1 MIRKHN
7 RRAAKAAFT
16 IALGVA
22 IILGGAAAAPAAH
35 SKAVAT
41 PIIIGTKNFPEQYLL
56 GQLYKQA
63 LEAKGFKVQYKE
75 NIASTELIDSALRS
89 SRITMYPEYLGIS
102 LSVTFKRK
110 TLPKTAAGTYALA
123 KRLYEGRGQ
132 TILGQ
137 TPFQD
142 VDVIAVTA
150 LDGAGEYGLSTLGD
164 LKKVQNLSVAGFPE
178 WEKRWTGPIG
188 SLYGVKGFDFVP
200 LAGISAYTLLD
211 QKRVEAADVFTTDP
225 QLLSGKYTQLRD
237 TKNMFGFQ
245 HVAPIVKKTLVSEN
259 GSKLTSTVNKVTSL
273 LTVRA
278 MAALNKA
285 VIVDKKS
292 PAKVASAFLKANG
305 LA

>member
-1 MIRKHN
+1 VIRKHN

-22 IILGGAAAAPAAH
+22 IILGGAAAAPAAQTGG
-35 SKAVAT
+35 ST

-75 NIASTELIDSALRS
+75 NIASTELIDTALRS
-89 SRITMYPEYLGIS
+89 GRITMYPEYLGIS

-110 TLPKTAAGTYALA
+110 TLPRTAAGTYALA
-123 KRLYEGRGQ
+123 KRLYERRGQ
-132 TILGQ
+132 TLLRQ

-142 VDVIAVTA
+142 VDVIAVLRSTA
-150 LDGAGEYGLSTLGD
+150 QSQGLRTLGD
-164 LKKVQNLSVAGFPE
+164 LKKVENLSIAGFPE
-178 WEKRWTGPIG
+178 WQTRWTGPIG
-188 SLYGVKGFDFVP
+188 RQYGVRGFEFVP

-211 QKRVEAADVFTTDP
+211 QKKVEAADVFTTDP

-237 TKNMFGFQ
+237 PRNMFGFQ
-245 HVAPIVKKTLVSEN
+245 HVAPIVKRTIVSEN
-259 GSKLTSTVNKVTSL
+259 GSNFTATVNRVSSL
-273 LTVRA
+273 LTVKA

-285 VIVDKKS
+285 VVIDKRS
-292 PAKVASAFLKANG
+292 PARVAGAFLKANG
-305 LA
+305 LT

>member
-1 MIRKHN
+1 M
-7 RRAAKAAFT
+7 
-16 IALGVA
+16 
-22 IILGGAAAAPAAH
+22 
-35 SKAVAT
+35 
-41 PIIIGTKNFPEQYLL
+41 
-56 GQLYKQA
+56 
-63 LEAKGFKVQYKE
+63 
-75 NIASTELIDSALRS
+75 
-89 SRITMYPEYLGIS
+89 
-102 LSVTFKRK
+102 
-110 TLPKTAAGTYALA
+110 
-123 KRLYEGRGQ
+123 
-132 TILGQ
+132 
-137 TPFQD
+137 
-142 VDVIAVTA
+142 
-150 LDGAGEYGLSTLGD
+150 
-164 LKKVQNLSVAGFPE
+164 
-178 WEKRWTGPIG
+178 
-188 SLYGVKGFDFVP
+188 KGFDFVP

-225 QLLSGKYTQLRD
+225 QLLSGKYTLLRD

>member
-1 MIRKHN
+1 VIRKHN

-22 IILGGAAAAPAAH
+22 IILGGSAAAPAAQ
-35 SKAVAT
+35 SKAAAT

-75 NIASTELIDSALRS
+75 NIASTELIDAALRS
-89 SRITMYPEYLGIS
+89 GRITMYPEYLGIS

-110 TLPKTAAGTYALA
+110 ILPKTAAGTYALA
-123 KRLYEGRGQ
+123 KRLYERRGQ
-132 TILGQ
+132 TVLRQ

-142 VDVIAVTA
+142 VDVIAVLRSTA
-150 LDGAGEYGLSTLGD
+150 QANGLKTLGD
-164 LKKVQNLSVAGFPE
+164 LTKVQDLSIAGFPE
-178 WEKRWTGPIG
+178 WETRWTGPIG
-188 SLYGVKGFDFVP
+188 SQYGVKGFEFVP

-211 QKRVEAADVFTTDP
+211 QKKVEAADVFTTDP
-225 QLLSGKYTQLRD
+225 QLLSGKYTPLQD
-237 TKNMFGFQ
+237 PKNMFGFQ
-245 HVAPIVKKTLVSEN
+245 HVAPIVKKTLVTEN
-259 GSKLTSTVNKVTSL
+259 GSKFTSTLNKVSSL

-285 VIVDKKS
+285 VAIDKKS
-292 PAKVASAFLKANG
+292 PAKVAAAFLKANG
-305 LA
+305 LT